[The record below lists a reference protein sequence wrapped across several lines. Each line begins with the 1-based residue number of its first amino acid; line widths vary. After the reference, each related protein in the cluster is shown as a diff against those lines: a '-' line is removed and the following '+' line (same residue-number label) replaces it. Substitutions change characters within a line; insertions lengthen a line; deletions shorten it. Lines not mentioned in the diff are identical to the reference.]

1 LHLEFDLRYY
11 TSYLDE
17 EDEIQERP
25 GLAIL
30 NLGKAKDSSPVGIN
44 VTHISTSHSLF
55 MNQTIIYFTHQNR
68 GGQGKEGSLR
78 VLLHEDS
85 ELLEADLD
93 L

>member
-11 TSYLDE
+11 TSYLEE
-17 EDEIQERP
+17 EDDDQERP

-30 NLGKAKDSSPVGIN
+30 NLGKAKDSTPIAIN

-68 GGQGKEGSLR
+68 LGQAK
-78 VLLHEDS
+78 
-85 ELLEADLD
+85 
-93 L
+93 